1 MPLLPDMVIIAEE
14 VLATDCGR
22 RTEVRNTVSLGRAP
36 AMTSRGST
44 GRPRKSPEGG
54 RYDLG
59 YGKVAR
65 LNWPPSL
72 ERRGLTAQAIVTSR
86 C

>member
-1 MPLLPDMVIIAEE
+1 MVIIVEE
-14 VLATDCGR
+14 VLATDCGG

-59 YGKVAR
+59 YSDIAR
-65 LNWPPSL
+65 FNWQTSL
-72 ERRGLTAQAIVTSR
+72 ERRGRPLR
-86 C
+86 PRLP